1 MFETV
6 ASDSNDKYHE
16 GACNKLFFNAT
27 KSNSIDLHIKFNMKI
42 LMQKIYVDFDNHR
55 IAFICRLGSI
65 VLPF

>member
-16 GACNKLFFNAT
+16 GARNKFFFNAT
-27 KSNSIDLHIKFNMKI
+27 QFNSIDLQFNMKI